1 MKITLTRSALRD
13 AVPGLG
19 KVVPTRTNLAVLNCV
34 RFAVTGD
41 CLTATAT
48 DLDQTLVYGFDGTNC
63 EGRGEVIV
71 PFAALKE
78 LAKGDASDTV
88 TLEQDGDSVIVTNA
102 VGGHAVTT
110 TVPGTD
116 PRDWPESGPEI
127 EVQEAKGFIKAY
139 RRMAPFASI
148 DETRRTLQ
156 CVYVDVSGTGDHNA
170 TLVATDGRRLCC
182 CNSLKL
188 PVDDE
193 HGVMVPVTKFLLWNG
208 LAEDVM
214 LGVSKTKAGG
224 RVCVRSGPWTYRVK
238 AVDGVYPN
246 WRQVVPNA
254 DGIEHRLTFTDAD
267 AEAMRKIVPALP
279 GKDGVGIEGGGG
291 RITLRGLDGDRQ
303 VRIPLTAGSAYA
315 GSGCSIIV
323 NRQYLLDAL
332 GAGFRNFMF
341 ADGHSPLLSD
351 DGKGAKHVLMP
362 LRYDGPPKPAEAP
375 DSAAQAQ
382 TTANTATDNTT
393 PSEAAVPQPE
403 QQEKQMKQEQNTAP
417 QQQQQSEQTALERL
431 QAAYEVAKTKVR
443 DAQAA
448 LADVAAAIRD
458 AVKEERK
465 RSEEVAAVRAGLAKL
480 QSIKV

>member
-1 MKITLTRSALRD
+1 MKITFSRGGLRD

-34 RFAVTGD
+34 RFHSDGEG
-41 CLTATAT
+41 LTATAT
-48 DLDQTLVYGFDGTNC
+48 DLDQTLVYAFAEAQC
-63 EGRGEVIV
+63 EGQGEIIV
-71 PFAALKE
+71 PYAALKE

-88 TLEQDGDSVIVTNA
+88 TLEHDGDNVIVTNV

-127 EVQEAKGFIKAY
+127 EVQEAKGFLRAY
-139 RRMAPFASI
+139 RRMAPFASV

-193 HGVMVPVTKFLLWNG
+193 HGVMVPVSKFLLWQG
-208 LAEDVM
+208 LQEDVM

-224 RVCVRSGPWTYRVK
+224 RVCVKSGPWTYRVK
-238 AVDGVYPN
+238 AVDGQYPN

-267 AEAMRKIVPALP
+267 AQAMTKIVPALP
-279 GKDGVGIEGGGG
+279 GKDGVGIEGGDGK
-291 RITLRGLDGDRQ
+291 ITLRGLDGDRQ

-362 LRYDGPPKPAEAP
+362 LRYDGPHRQQPAEAP
-375 DSAAQAQ
+375 DAAAQAQ

-393 PSEAAVPQPE
+393 PPAAAVPQPE
-403 QQEKQMKQEQNTAP
+403 QQEKQMRQEQNTAP
-417 QQQQQSEQTALERL
+417 QPEQTALERL
-431 QAAYEVAKTKVR
+431 QAAYDVAKGKVR

>member
-1 MKITLTRSALRD
+1 MKITFSRGGLRD

-34 RFAVTGD
+34 RFHSDGEG
-41 CLTATAT
+41 LTATAT
-48 DLDQTLVYGFDGTNC
+48 DLDQTLVYAFAEAQC
-63 EGRGEVIV
+63 EGLGEIIV
-71 PFAALKE
+71 PYAALKE
-78 LAKGDASDTV
+78 LAKGDATDTV
-88 TLEQDGDSVIVTNA
+88 TLEHDGDNVIVTNV

-110 TVPGTD
+110 TVTGTD

-127 EVQEAKGFIKAY
+127 PVQEAKGFLRAY
-139 RRMAPFASI
+139 RRMAPFASV

-193 HGVMVPVTKFLLWNG
+193 HGVMVPVTKFLLWQG
-208 LAEDVM
+208 LQEDVM

-224 RVCVRSGPWTYRVK
+224 RVCVKSGNWTYRVK
-238 AVDGVYPN
+238 AVDGQYPN
-246 WRQVVPNA
+246 WRQVVPNT

-267 AEAMRKIVPALP
+267 AQAMTKIVPALP
-279 GKDGVGIEGGGG
+279 GKDGVGIEGGDGK
-291 RITLRGLDGDRQ
+291 ITLRGLDGDRQ
-303 VRIPLTAGSAYA
+303 VRIPLTAGSEYA
-315 GSGCSIIV
+315 GGGCSVIV

-362 LRYDGPPKPAEAP
+362 LRYDGPPKPAEAA
-375 DSAAQAQ
+375 AAQAQ
-382 TTANTATDNTT
+382 TPANTATDNNT

-403 QQEKQMKQEQNTAP
+403 QQEKQMKQEQNTPPPP
-417 QQQQQSEQTALERL
+417 QQPEQTALERL
-431 QAAYEVAKTKVR
+431 QAAYEVAKGKVR
-443 DAQAA
+443 DAQSA